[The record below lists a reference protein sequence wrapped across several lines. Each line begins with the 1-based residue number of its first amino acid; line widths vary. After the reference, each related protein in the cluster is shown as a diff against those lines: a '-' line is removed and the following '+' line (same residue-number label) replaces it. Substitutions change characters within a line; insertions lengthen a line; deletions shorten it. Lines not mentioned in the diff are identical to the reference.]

1 MPTTNPHELVE
12 QNPELRD
19 ENPATNHLS
28 HGRTA
33 SSTSFKTSDRNSS
46 VILDGSFR
54 AIKFDTCY

>member
-19 ENPATNHLS
+19 ESPETNHLS

-33 SSTSFKTSDRNSS
+33 ASKYFKTSDRTPFFETVLLVLYS
-46 VILDGSFR
+46 SFR
-54 AIKFDTCY
+54 AI